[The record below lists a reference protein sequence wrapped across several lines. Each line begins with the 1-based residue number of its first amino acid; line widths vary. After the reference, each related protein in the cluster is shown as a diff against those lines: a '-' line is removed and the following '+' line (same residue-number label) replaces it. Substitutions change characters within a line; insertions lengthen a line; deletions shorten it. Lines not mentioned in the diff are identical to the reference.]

1 MVEHIY
7 IMLAQYFA
15 GIFDSNKYAIC
26 YHSYFTALEKFNG
39 VLVLESHTAGKF
51 WSQNESIYF

>member
-1 MVEHIY
+1 
-7 IMLAQYFA
+7 MLAQYFA